1 MQARATGLAR
11 ARTGPQG
18 CMHPCGEYGCSM
30 SEPLLRVW
38 NLTKEF
44 PLKGGWFGR
53 QAGSVHAVDGVDFH
67 VDPAETL
74 GLVGESGCGKSTTGR
89 CVLRLIEP
97 TLGEVFFE
105 GTEVRSLTA
114 CALRTP
120 RRDIQ
125 IIFQDPY
132 ASLNPRMNVS
142 AIVGEAL
149 IIHRLTKTRR
159 QFEERVV
166 HLL

>member
-1 MQARATGLAR
+1 
-11 ARTGPQG
+11 
-18 CMHPCGEYGCSM
+18 M
-30 SEPLLRVW
+30 SEPLLSVS

-44 PLKGGWFGR
+44 ALKGGLLGR

-67 VDPAETL
+67 IDRGETL

-97 TLGEVFFE
+97 TSGDIHFE
-105 GTEVRSLTA
+105 GKNVRQLA
-114 CALRTP
+114 ADELRLL

-132 ASLNPRMNVS
+132 ASLNPRMNVG

-149 IIHRLTKTRR
+149 IIHQLTKTRR

-166 HLL
+166 RLFFWSSIPAGFSNGQD

>member
-1 MQARATGLAR
+1 
-11 ARTGPQG
+11 
-18 CMHPCGEYGCSM
+18 M

-44 PLKGGWFGR
+44 PISGGLFSR
-53 QAGSVHAVDGVDFH
+53 QVGSVHAVDGVDFH
-67 VDPAETL
+67 IDGGETL

-97 TLGEVFFE
+97 TSGDIRFE
-105 GTEVRSLTA
+105 GKNVVTLDAGE
-114 CALRTP
+114 LRTL

-132 ASLNPRMNVS
+132 
-142 AIVGEAL
+142 
-149 IIHRLTKTRR
+149 
-159 QFEERVV
+159 
-166 HLL
+166 